1 MKPAFILAVALTLLQ
16 TSPAAH
22 PDQSPLDYERG
33 QFDAYTPENFDKG
46 GAISHYQWRNFTAF
60 YPHTTIHRTQP
71 IRPLTSAVRADVAN
85 FTFVPAGK
93 DTTLATYVQ
102 SDPHVDGML
111 VLHKGKIVFE
121 AYPRMQP
128 YERHLSWS
136 VSKVV
141 ISTALAALQAQG
153 LADMHAPVEQ
163 YLPELNG
170 TAWAGTRV
178 QDIANMSSGIDCL
191 DSDGYH
197 NSKACIYRYEETL
210 GITPRVNPEISTTQA
225 LKTMQRRGE
234 PGKQYEYVSAN
245 TFVLGR
251 VIESITEKPL
261 WQALQ
266 ELLWDR
272 IGAEADALLTVNSAG
287 QAYASGGLSMRLRD
301 VARFGQVFTA
311 NAATGVIP
319 RSHLEDLKSGDTAPF
334 PVADREYFSKQ
345 FKGDTP
351 SHAAWQWDLIWAD
364 GDMYKSGY
372 SGQGI
377 YVSPSRDLVIVHFG
391 THGID
396 DTGHSL
402 LEIERQLA
410 TSGLF

>member
-1 MKPAFILAVALTLLQ
+1 
-16 TSPAAH
+16 
-22 PDQSPLDYERG
+22 
-33 QFDAYTPENFDKG
+33 
-46 GAISHYQWRNFTAF
+46 
-60 YPHTTIHRTQP
+60 
-71 IRPLTSAVRADVAN
+71 
-85 FTFVPAGK
+85 
-93 DTTLATYVQ
+93 
-102 SDPHVDGML
+102 
-111 VLHKGKIVFE
+111 
-121 AYPRMQP
+121 
-128 YERHLSWS
+128 
-136 VSKVV
+136 
-141 ISTALAALQAQG
+141 
-153 LADMHAPVEQ
+153 
-163 YLPELNG
+163 
-170 TAWAGTRV
+170 
-178 QDIANMSSGIDCL
+178 
-191 DSDGYH
+191 
-197 NSKACIYRYEETL
+197 
-210 GITPRVNPEISTTQA
+210 
-225 LKTMQRRGE
+225 MQRRGE